1 MRRILFS
8 FIFIISFASA
18 IKAGPSSS
26 ESLLD
31 SLDNHLEHAAE
42 FQFANKQRI
51 HKLHKGLHKAP
62 TFKKINLYEDLG
74 NRFSLINVDSATYY
88 YDMGKQLAHSI
99 GDKDAEMKFD
109 LLKLR
114 QLPMR
119 GLIDRACMIY
129 EEINPADISKK
140 NKALFYETG
149 HQIYWCATEY
159 YEVDSLRT
167 RVREQGNRML
177 DSLLTYLPANT
188 PKQLFFQATSNYDR
202 GSYKRAAAELLEVME
217 QVPFSDNLYAKAAA
231 ITALCYAQMP
241 GRRADEER
249 YLALSAM
256 SDLQAGTTETTSLH
270 RLGKLLY
277 ERGDIDRAYEYLC
290 FSLSKAIETG
300 SRLRELEIA
309 EGMPLVLETSRENQR
324 QNTRSLTIGL
334 LILAVVT
341 VALVT
346 QMYLA
351 FRERRH
357 LAEMRQRL
365 AQSNSIKD
373 GLIRQIFTLCGTY
386 LNALENFNKLAGR
399 KIKASQVSDLL
410 AMIESGKIVRDQLQH
425 FYEVFDPA
433 FLMMYPDFV
442 DEVNKLLLP
451 DRRILPAEGNRL
463 TPELRILA
471 FMRLGLDDSTQISKF
486 LGLSLNTVYT
496 YRNKLKS
503 RARNRDSFERDVHNI
518 GNLS

>member
-1 MRRILFS
+1 MKRHFLA
-8 FIFIISFASA
+8 FIFTFVLAGQSFAS
-18 IKAGPSSS
+18 SSS
-26 ESLLD
+26 EGLLD
-31 SLDNHLEHAAE
+31 SLDNHLQHADE
-42 FQFANKQRI
+42 FQFVNKQRI
-51 HKLHKGLHKAP
+51 GKLRDCLHK
-62 TFKKINLYEDLG
+62 TSRFKKMNGYEDLG

-88 YDMGKQLAHSI
+88 YDLGRQIAQEQ
-99 GDKDAEMKFD
+99 GDNDAVVKFD

-114 QLPMR
+114 QLPQR
-119 GLIDRACMIY
+119 GLIDRACMLY
-129 EEINPADISKK
+129 ENIDPKTISHK
-140 NKALFYETG
+140 NKALFFETG

-167 RVREQGNRML
+167 KGREQGNRML
-177 DSLLTYLPANT
+177 DSLLMYLPANT
-188 PKQLFFQATSNYDR
+188 PKQLFFQATGNYNR
-202 GSYKRAAAELLEVME
+202 GSYKRAAAELQEVME

-231 ITALCYAQMP
+231 IMALCYAQMP
-241 GRRADEER
+241 GHRVEEER

-256 SDLQAGTTETTSLH
+256 SDLEAGTTETTSLH

-290 FSLSKAIETG
+290 FSLTKAIETG

-309 EGMPLVLETSRENQR
+309 EGMPLVLETARDNQH

-341 VALVT
+341 LALVT

-357 LAEMRQRL
+357 LAVMRERL

-410 AMIESGKIVRDQLQH
+410 TMIESGKIVRDQLQH

-442 DEVNKLLLP
+442 DEVNKLLMP
-451 DRRILPAEGNRL
+451 DRRIAPAEGNRL

-496 YRNKLKS
+496 YRNKLKA
-503 RARNRDSFERDVHNI
+503 RAQNRETFENDVRNI
-518 GNLS
+518 GNLA

>member
-1 MRRILFS
+1 MKQYFFT
-8 FIFIISFASA
+8 FIFLFVFSSSVFAN
-18 IKAGPSSS
+18 SSS
-26 ESLLD
+26 EALLD
-31 SLDNHLEHAAE
+31 SLDDHLHHADE
-42 FQFANKQRI
+42 FQFANKQHIAKMRDR
-51 HKLHKGLHKAP
+51 LHHLDIRS
-62 TFKKINLYEDLG
+62 KINGYEELG

-88 YDMGKQLAHSI
+88 YDRGRNLARKY
-99 GDKDAEMKFD
+99 GDTDAVQKFD

-119 GLIDRACMIY
+119 GLIDRSCMRY
-129 EEINPADISKK
+129 EEIDPAEITPK
-140 NKALFYETG
+140 NKALFFETG

-167 RVREQGNRML
+167 RVRGEANRML

-188 PKQLFFQATSNYDR
+188 PKQLFFQATANYDR
-202 GSYKRAAAELLEVME
+202 GSYKRAAAELQEVME

-231 ITALCYAQMP
+231 IMALCYSQMP
-241 GRRADEER
+241 GHRVEEER

-290 FSLSKAIETG
+290 FSLTKAIETG

-309 EGMPLVLETSRENQR
+309 EGMPLVLETARDNQH

-341 VALVT
+341 LALVT

-351 FRERRH
+351 YRERKH
-357 LAEMRQRL
+357 LAEMRERL
-365 AQSNSIKD
+365 AQSNTIKD

-399 KIKASQVSDLL
+399 KIKASQVADLL
-410 AMIESGKIVRDQLQH
+410 SMIESGKIVRDQLQH
-425 FYEVFDPA
+425 FYKVFDPA

-442 DEVNKLLLP
+442 AEVNKLLLP
-451 DRRILPAEGNRL
+451 DRRLASADDNRL

-496 YRNKLKS
+496 YRNKLKA
-503 RARNRDSFERDVHNI
+503 RARNRETFENDVKNI
-518 GNLS
+518 GNLT